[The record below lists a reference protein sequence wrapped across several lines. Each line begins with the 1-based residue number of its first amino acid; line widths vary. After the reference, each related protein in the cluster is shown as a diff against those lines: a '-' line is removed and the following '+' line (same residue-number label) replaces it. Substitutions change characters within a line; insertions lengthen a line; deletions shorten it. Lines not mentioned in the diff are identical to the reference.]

1 MLDWTE
7 QNAVTSSIHFEERTQ
22 YQGNINASQ
31 LINQEH
37 VTHLISDDNI
47 FTFFRNIQGTPLY
60 YKNILLDV
68 LVKICQSCVYR
79 FFLTCSDY
87 SSCS

>member
-31 LINQEH
+31 LISQEH

-47 FTFFRNIQGTPLY
+47 FTFF
-60 YKNILLDV
+60 
-68 LVKICQSCVYR
+68 
-79 FFLTCSDY
+79 
-87 SSCS
+87 